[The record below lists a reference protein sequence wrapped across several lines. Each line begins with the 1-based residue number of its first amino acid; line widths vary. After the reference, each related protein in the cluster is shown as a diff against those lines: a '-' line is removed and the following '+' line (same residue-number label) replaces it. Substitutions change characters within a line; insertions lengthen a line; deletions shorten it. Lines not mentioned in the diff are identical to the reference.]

1 MLRFRLGV
9 VFALLVLAASVAAA
23 PDARAARATQPV
35 PSLAPRDTAAQWTG
49 LVHGHD
55 LRPLSTTA
63 GCRPLHAVF
72 YAATDWLRLAT
83 KLAAQASPCAQY
95 SVSIPPLVADK
106 TRPRPDQAWRIRAL
120 GPSFHALAEI
130 HLTAWQKWV
139 NAGNGSWYQAGVEAR
154 RRMAAA
160 GYDVG
165 AGDTWAL
172 NELSSAVRRGDG
184 TWRTDVRELVRG
196 LFDAGGEQ
204 PPAPGVVFVVG
215 VGQRV
220 TSVATYKARLQEWL
234 QDSAFWVDMNA
245 YVGDWAQEVY
255 GDVRSYAAPGSS
267 VSQRRDALTDY
278 LDHSDLLARAGG
290 AVSGTASAFFSRTAS
305 PLGSAAW
312 QWDGSFGWTLVD
324 APLMQQFVST
334 QVYAMRSHDASLGR
348 PDDRWGFAWAP
359 RNPGS
364 VPKNEF
370 ASAAGAVLDRL
381 AAAIRDSGGDSP
393 SDPGVLACGPPGK
406 NLWCGGDLA
415 GAALT
420 PSWATFRTWS
430 PTTLTFV
437 TPPPTVVAGAVSTPI
452 TIQPQVAGVAARPQA
467 PLAMTI
473 TTSSPTGTLAT
484 NAAGPFTPS
493 VTVQLVPGAF
503 STRAGLLRGHDL
515 GNGHAHRER
524 ARRRG
529 RDAGADR
536 LGRCC
541 RLAADRARLRDAD
554 PRGDRVVQRGGHRRV
569 RKPDSLAV
577 RRLDARA
584 GHAWRTCSDERAVDD
599 VHGVRSD
606 REGAG
611 DRDRHDPDR
620 PPHRNRARR
629 RHAAAGRPGRGD
641 SLRRPA
647 QDAQRLRD
655 RGRRARAPR
664 AQRRR
669 DCVPLPERQA
679 LRPRRRAHRRGA
691 DDVHPARLVGDVQ
704 GGGQEGDR
712 DRAPLE
718 REDAAEPLR
727 PRATEVAPRI
737 RVLRLRGLGAASTPE
752 PRPAAN
758 ASIMEGLTG
767 AVGLA

>member
-1 MLRFRLGV
+1 MDRMLRFRLGV

-290 AVSGTASAFFSRTAS
+290 AVSGTASAFFSGTAS

-503 STRAGLLRGHDL
+503 STVQVYYEDTTSGTATLTASAPGAVAGTLALTVSGAAAVSLQIEPVSATLTL
-515 GNGHAHRER
+515 GATASFSAVGIDGFGNPIPSLSAAWTLAPGTPGAL
-524 ARRRG
+524 APTSGPSTTYTASG
-529 RDAGADR
+529 RIGKGQVIATVTTPTGPLSATAPVVVTPPPVVR
-536 LGRCC
+536 V
-541 RLAADRARLRDAD
+541 AAIRY
-554 PRGDRVVQRGGHRRV
+554 
-569 RKPDSLAV
+569 
-577 RRLDARA
+577 
-584 GHAWRTCSDERAVDD
+584 
-599 VHGVRSD
+599 GVR
-606 REGAG
+606 
-611 DRDRHDPDR
+611 HKTL
-620 PPHRNRARR
+620 NVYVTVV
-629 RHAAAGRPGRGD
+629 
-641 SLRRPA
+641 
-647 QDAQRLRD
+647 DA
-655 RGRRARAPR
+655 RGRRVPNAGVTVFLYRNGKLYGRAGARTVAGRMTFTRPASWGTYRAVVRKVTATGLRWNGKTPPNRFVR
-664 AQRRR
+664 AQRK
-669 DCVPLPERQA
+669 
-679 LRPRRRAHRRGA
+679 
-691 DDVHPARLVGDVQ
+691 
-704 GGGQEGDR
+704 
-712 DRAPLE
+712 
-718 REDAAEPLR
+718 
-727 PRATEVAPRI
+727 
-737 RVLRLRGLGAASTPE
+737 
-752 PRPAAN
+752 
-758 ASIMEGLTG
+758 
-767 AVGLA
+767 

>member
-1 MLRFRLGV
+1 MDRMLRFRLGV

-154 RRMAAA
+154 RRVAAA

-493 VTVQLVPGAF
+493 VTVQLAPGTFSSVQVYYQDTTSGTATLTASAPGTVAGTLALTVSGAAAVSLQIEPVSATLTLGATASFSAVGIDGFGNPIPSLSAAWTLAPGTPGALAPTSGP
-503 STRAGLLRGHDL
+503 STTYTASGQIGKGQVIATVTTPTGPLSATAPVVVTPPPVVRV
-515 GNGHAHRER
+515 
-524 ARRRG
+524 
-529 RDAGADR
+529 
-536 LGRCC
+536 
-541 RLAADRARLRDAD
+541 AAIRY
-554 PRGDRVVQRGGHRRV
+554 
-569 RKPDSLAV
+569 
-577 RRLDARA
+577 
-584 GHAWRTCSDERAVDD
+584 
-599 VHGVRSD
+599 GVR
-606 REGAG
+606 
-611 DRDRHDPDR
+611 HKTL
-620 PPHRNRARR
+620 NVYVTVV
-629 RHAAAGRPGRGD
+629 
-641 SLRRPA
+641 
-647 QDAQRLRD
+647 DA
-655 RGRRARAPR
+655 RGRRVPNAGVTVFLYRNGKLYGRAGARTVAGRTTFTRPASWGTYRAVVRKVTATGLRWNGKTPPNRFVR
-664 AQRRR
+664 AQRK
-669 DCVPLPERQA
+669 
-679 LRPRRRAHRRGA
+679 
-691 DDVHPARLVGDVQ
+691 
-704 GGGQEGDR
+704 
-712 DRAPLE
+712 
-718 REDAAEPLR
+718 
-727 PRATEVAPRI
+727 
-737 RVLRLRGLGAASTPE
+737 
-752 PRPAAN
+752 
-758 ASIMEGLTG
+758 
-767 AVGLA
+767 

>member
-393 SDPGVLACGPPGK
+393 VRSG
-406 NLWCGGDLA
+406 
-415 GAALT
+415 
-420 PSWATFRTWS
+420 
-430 PTTLTFV
+430 
-437 TPPPTVVAGAVSTPI
+437 
-452 TIQPQVAGVAARPQA
+452 
-467 PLAMTI
+467 
-473 TTSSPTGTLAT
+473 
-484 NAAGPFTPS
+484 
-493 VTVQLVPGAF
+493 
-503 STRAGLLRGHDL
+503 
-515 GNGHAHRER
+515 
-524 ARRRG
+524 
-529 RDAGADR
+529 
-536 LGRCC
+536 
-541 RLAADRARLRDAD
+541 RARLWAARQEPLVRRRPGRGRPHAELGDVPHVVAD
-554 PRGDRVVQRGGHRRV
+554 HAHLRHAPADRRR
-569 RKPDSLAV
+569 R
-577 RRLDARA
+577 RRLDA
-584 GHAWRTCSDERAVDD
+584 D
-599 VHGVRSD
+599 
-606 REGAG
+606 
-611 DRDRHDPDR
+611 HDP
-620 PPHRNRARR
+620 ATGGGGGS
-629 RHAAAGRPGRGD
+629 AAAGAARDDDHHLVADGHARDERGG
-641 SLRRPA
+641 P
-647 QDAQRLRD
+647 
-655 RGRRARAPR
+655 
-664 AQRRR
+664 
-669 DCVPLPERQA
+669 
-679 LRPRRRAHRRGA
+679 
-691 DDVHPARLVGDVQ
+691 VHP
-704 GGGQEGDR
+704 ER
-712 DRAPLE
+712 DRAARPGGLL
-718 REDAAEPLR
+718 DACRSTTRTR
-727 PRATEVAPRI
+727 PRERPR
-737 RVLRLRGLGAASTPE
+737 
-752 PRPAAN
+752 
-758 ASIMEGLTG
+758 
-767 AVGLA
+767 